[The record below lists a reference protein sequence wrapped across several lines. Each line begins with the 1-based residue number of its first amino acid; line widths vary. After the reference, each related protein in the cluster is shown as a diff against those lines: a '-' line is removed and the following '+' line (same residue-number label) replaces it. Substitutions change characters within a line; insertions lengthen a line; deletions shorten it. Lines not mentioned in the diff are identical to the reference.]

1 MLNEIRTKLE
11 VMYEDLNNLDGHINE
26 LMGQL
31 NLPLTGITNTVQ
43 PEENLSVVHDVT
55 TLYGFVLTLDA
66 HLQKIEA
73 LTRLID
79 NINWHLAG
87 KEAVDPH
94 LAAKDVEPKEAAPRT
109 IEGYGSTVKR

>member
-31 NLPLTGITNTVQ
+31 NLPLTDTSEVQ
-43 PEENLSVVHDVT
+43 LKESPSVVHDVT